1 MMELREL
8 KKEVQN
14 LPSIQE
20 NLQLFQ
26 ENWIRPL
33 RSNTNSHLPFLS
45 NLDPATRKEINQ
57 RLGKLNKTLDDIKS
71 NQLIHEKLQ
80 QYARQIVE
88 LKLTTLNGNTQ
99 KFKSITNSLLHDEFL
114 SMKNTLADINAYEEN
129 ISRLSEEYN
138 HINDLLQH
146 KLSLE
151 ETLFFLDLPHRLYLH
166 NLLKISKDHQMIA
179 RDLGRHFVSIAKSPG
194 RKE

>member
-1 MMELREL
+1 MELREL

-20 NLQLFQ
+20 NLKRFQ

-33 RSNTNSHLPFLS
+33 RSNTNSHLPFLQKV
-45 NLDPATRKEINQ
+45 DPLTRKEINQ
-57 RLGKLNKTLDDIKS
+57 RLGKLNKTFEELES
-71 NQLIHEKLQ
+71 SQLINEKLQ

-88 LKLTTLNGNTQ
+88 LKLTTFNGNTQ
-99 KFKSITNSLLHDEFL
+99 KFKSITNSLLNDEFL

-129 ISRLSEEYN
+129 LSRLSEEYN
-138 HINDLLQH
+138 HINELLQQ

-151 ETLFFLDLPHRLYLH
+151 ETIFYLDLPHKLYLH
-166 NLLKISKDHQMIA
+166 NLLKISKDHKIIA
-179 RDLGRHFVSIAKSPG
+179 RDLGRHFISIAKSPG